1 MAISLYQA
9 SVPVFQQLLGSLRA
23 VLAKA
28 EAHAG
33 AHKID
38 PAVLLQARL
47 YPNMFTL
54 TRQVQIA
61 GDFAK
66 GAPARLAGLEPPK
79 YEDNEASFA
88 ELLARIDRSSEY
100 LKTLKAAQ
108 IDGQEARTIEIK
120 VGGQQ
125 MSFKGQPYLLHFAL
139 PNFFFHATTAYA
151 ILRHNGVEL
160 GKRDFIGPM

>member
-1 MAISLYQA
+1 MALSLYQA
-9 SVPVFQQLLGSLRA
+9 SVPVFQQFLGSLRA
-23 VLAKA
+23 ELAKA
-28 EAHAG
+28 EAHAA

-47 YPNMFTL
+47 YPNMFPL
-54 TRQVQIA
+54 LRQVQIA

-79 YEDNEASFA
+79 YEDDETSFA
-88 ELLARIDRSSEY
+88 DLYARIDRTSAF

-108 IDGQEARTIEIK
+108 IDGQEERTIELK
-120 VGGQQ
+120 VGGQP
-125 MSFKGQPYLLHFAL
+125 MSFKGQPYLLQFAL

-160 GKRDFIGPM
+160 GKRDFMGQM

>member
-1 MAISLYQA
+1 MALSLYQA
-9 SVPVFQQLLGSLRA
+9 SVPVFQQFLGSLGA

-28 EAHAG
+28 EAHAA

-47 YPNMFTL
+47 YPNMFPL
-54 TRQVQIA
+54 MRQVQIA

-66 GAPARLAGLEPPK
+66 GTPARLAGLEPPK

-88 ELLARIDRSSEY
+88 ELNARIDRTSEF
-100 LKTLKAAQ
+100 LKTLKATQ
-108 IDGQEARTIEIK
+108 IDGQEERTIELK
-120 VGGQQ
+120 VGGQP
-125 MSFKGQPYLLHFAL
+125 MTFKGQPYLLHFAL
-139 PNFFFHATTAYA
+139 PNFFFHAAAAYA

-160 GKRDFIGPM
+160 GKRDFMGQM